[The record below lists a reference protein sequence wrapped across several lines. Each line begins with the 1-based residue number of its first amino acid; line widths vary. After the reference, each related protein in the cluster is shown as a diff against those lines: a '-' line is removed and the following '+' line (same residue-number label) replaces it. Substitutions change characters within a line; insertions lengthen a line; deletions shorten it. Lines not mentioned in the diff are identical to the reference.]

1 MYCSHFV
8 KYSKNAFLKEPL
20 GLYVFKLWGKLG
32 ENEVIIE
39 EISEKIDEDEDLE
52 FSKNYFLIRGRSWI
66 ETAAYWPNNIFWLEA
81 AAINGA
87 ATVVIL
93 ILS

>member
-20 GLYVFKLWGKLG
+20 GLYVFKLVGKLG
-32 ENEVIIE
+32 ENEVRIE
-39 EISEKIDEDEDLE
+39 EISEEIDEEDDLE

-66 ETAAYWPNNIFWLEA
+66 EALAYWPKIIFWLEA

-87 ATVVIL
+87 CTVIGP
-93 ILS
+93 